1 MEKSETSFFRKGKFK
16 KTKITLVE
24 KGNALRDPENFSEV
38 EEVISDDRE
47 IAKIFNDFFVQIVP
61 SFKISPKENYETD
74 VGNDNEAILNYINKF
89 KNHSSIEVI
98 KSRKKEEQTF
108 AFNYVRYEEVLNE
121 IRKPKA
127 AKTIQQ
133 NDIPTKIPKEN
144 SEVDIFMKT

>member
-1 MEKSETSFFRKGKFK
+1 MKLLFSEKVNLK

-74 VGNDNEAILNYINKF
+74 VGNDMRQ
-89 KNHSSIEVI
+89 S
-98 KSRKKEEQTF
+98 
-108 AFNYVRYEEVLNE
+108 
-121 IRKPKA
+121 
-127 AKTIQQ
+127 
-133 NDIPTKIPKEN
+133 
-144 SEVDIFMKT
+144 